1 MNKLRCAIYTRKSS
15 EEGLDME
22 FNSLHAQREAC
33 EAYIASQKHEGW
45 ILLKDKYDDGG
56 ISGGTMNRSG
66 LKALLDDIEA
76 GKVDIV
82 VVYKVDRLTRS
93 LADFARMVEIFDE
106 KKVSFVSV
114 TQQFNTTSSM
124 GRLTLNV
131 LLSFAQFEREVTGER
146 IRDKFLASAQK
157 GIWMGGFLP
166 LGYNVKDRKLFFNE
180 TNAAIVRHIFNRYL
194 ELKSVRLL
202 ADEVAAENLRSKLI
216 DAIVNDEVRRP
227 KATLSR
233 AGIYKLLD
241 NPIYIGKTK
250 HKGKIYEGQH
260 EGIINIKTWEEVQ
273 ALLKN
278 PNLRQPQTPRKT
290 PLSPLLGKLIDAEY
304 DDLVA
309 TFTKRRNEYHR
320 YYISRRAKCNADRT
334 GWRLPAL
341 RVEEIVSTQL
351 KAFLSNPSLLSAALA
366 ATTGDIYVLNQ
377 VIAKA
382 NEFLK
387 KTETEIFKAILK
399 QAQFR
404 NNDILFRIN
413 MKPILPND
421 INSEMAEIIYEH
433 TVPLKMQRK
442 TIGTTLVIP
451 TEKDH
456 AKEVDANK
464 LLAIARA
471 HLWWDDWL
479 NGSVQSMKE
488 IAARDGFHP
497 SYVGDVMHLAFM
509 DPKEIERM
517 AG

>member
-1 MNKLRCAIYTRKSS
+1 MNKTRCAIYTRKSS

-33 EAYIASQKHEGW
+33 EAYITSQKHEGW
-45 ILLKDKYDDGG
+45 IMLRDKYDDGG
-56 ISGGTMNRSG
+56 ISGGTMNRNG

-76 GKVDIV
+76 GKIDVV

-166 LGYNVKDRKLFFNE
+166 LGYNVKDRKLFINE
-180 TNAAIVRHIFNRYL
+180 TNAEIVRHIFNRYL
-194 ELKSVRLL
+194 EIKSVRLL
-202 ADEVAAENLRSKLI
+202 ADEVAADNLRSMLI
-216 DAIVNDEVRRP
+216 DAIVNDEVRPP

-233 AGIYKLLD
+233 SGIFKLLD

-260 EGIINIKTWEEVQ
+260 EGILDPKTWEEVQ
-273 ALLKN
+273 VLLKN

-290 PLSPLLGKLIDAEY
+290 PISPLLGKLIDAEN

-320 YYISRRAKCNADRT
+320 YYISRRAKCNADRS

-351 KAFLSNPSLLSAALA
+351 KLFLSNPSLLSAALVKTA
-366 ATTGDIYVLNQ
+366 GDIYVLNQ
-377 VIAKA
+377 VITKA
-382 NEFLK
+382 NELLK
-387 KTETEIFKAILK
+387 KSELEINQAILK

-404 NNDILFRIN
+404 NNDIVFRLDL
-413 MKPILPND
+413 KPILPSD
-421 INSEMAEIIYEH
+421 INAEMAEIIYEH

-451 TEKDH
+451 TEKEQ

-479 NGSVQSMKE
+479 NCRADSMKE
-488 IAARDGFHP
+488 IASRDGFHP
-497 SYVGDVMHLAFM
+497 CYVGDVMHLAFT
-509 DPKEIERM
+509 DPKEVEQLV
-517 AG
+517 G

>member
-1 MNKLRCAIYTRKSS
+1 MSKIRCAIYTRKSS

-33 EAYIASQKHEGW
+33 EAYITSQKHEGW
-45 ILLKDKYDDGG
+45 VLLKEKYDDGG

-66 LKALLDDIEA
+66 LKSLLNDIEA
-76 GKVDIV
+76 GKIDVV

-106 KKVSFVSV
+106 KKVSFVSI

-166 LGYNVKDRKLFFNE
+166 LGYNVKDRRLFINE
-180 TNAAIVRHIFNRYL
+180 TNAEIVRHIFDRYL

-216 DAIVNDEVRRP
+216 DAIVNDETRP
-227 KATLSR
+227 ARARLSR
-233 AGIYKLLD
+233 SGIFKLLG
-241 NPIYIGKTK
+241 NPIYAGKTK

-260 EGIINIKTWEEVQ
+260 DAIIDSKTWEEVQ
-273 ALLKN
+273 ELLKN

-290 PLSPLLGKLIDAEY
+290 PISPLLGKLIDAEN

-320 YYISRRAKCNADRT
+320 YYISRRAKCNADRN

-351 KAFLSNPSLLSAALA
+351 KDFLSNPTFLSAALNI
-366 ATTGDIYVLNQ
+366 TIGDIYVLNQ
-377 VIAKA
+377 VIVKAK
-382 NEFLK
+382 ELLK
-387 KTETEIFKAILK
+387 RPETEIYQTILK

-413 MKPILPND
+413 LKPIFPID
-421 INSEMAEIIYEH
+421 TMPEMKEIIYEH
-433 TVPLKMQRK
+433 FVPLKIQRK
-442 TIGTTLVIP
+442 TVGTTLVIP
-451 TEKDH
+451 TEKDKP
-456 AKEVDANK
+456 KETDPNK

-471 HLWWDDWL
+471 HLWWDYWL
-479 NGSVQSMKE
+479 NGRVQSMKE
-488 IAARDGFHP
+488 IANRDGFHP
-497 SYVGDVMHLAFM
+497 CYVGDVMHLAFL
-509 DPKEIERM
+509 DAKEVERM

>member
-1 MNKLRCAIYTRKSS
+1 
-15 EEGLDME
+15 ME

-33 EAYIASQKHEGW
+33 EAYIISQKHEGW
-45 ILLKDKYDDGG
+45 VLLKERYDDGG

-76 GKVDIV
+76 GKIDVV

-106 KKVSFVSV
+106 KKVSFVSI

-157 GIWMGGFLP
+157 GIWMGGYLP
-166 LGYNVKDRKLFFNE
+166 LGYNVKDRKLFINE
-180 TNAAIVRHIFNRYL
+180 ANAEIVRHIFNRYL

-202 ADEVAAENLRSKLI
+202 ADEVAADNLRSKLI
-216 DAIVNDEVRRP
+216 DAIVNDEMRPP

-233 AGIYKLLD
+233 SGIFKLLG
-241 NPIYIGKTK
+241 NPIYIGKIK
-250 HKGKIYEGQH
+250 HKGKIFDGQH
-260 EGIINIKTWEEVQ
+260 EAIINIKIWEEVQ
-273 ALLKN
+273 ELLKN

-290 PLSPLLGKLIDAEY
+290 PISPLLGKLIDAEN

-320 YYISRRAKCNADRT
+320 YYISRRSKCKADRS

-341 RVEEIVSTQL
+341 KVEEIVSSQL
-351 KAFLSNPSLLSAALA
+351 KDFLANPSLLSAALA
-366 ATTGDIYVLNQ
+366 KTTGDIYLLNQ
-377 VIAKA
+377 VIGKA
-382 NEFLK
+382 NALLAKSEIEIY
-387 KTETEIFKAILK
+387 KTILK
-399 QAQFR
+399 QAQIR
-404 NNDILFRIN
+404 NNDIVFRIN
-413 MKPILPND
+413 LKPIFPSD
-421 INSEMAEIIYEH
+421 INAEMDEIIYEH
-433 TVPLKMQRK
+433 IVRLKMQRK

-451 TEKDH
+451 TEKKQS
-456 AKEVDANK
+456 KEINPNK
-464 LLAIARA
+464 LIAIARA

-479 NGSVQSMKE
+479 NGRVESMKE
-488 IAARDGFHP
+488 IATRDGFHP
-497 SYVGDVMHLAFM
+497 CYVGDVMHLAFVEADLM
-509 DPKEIERM
+509 NKELSSVAI
-517 AG
+517 GLNI